1 MPKIFHHRSKC
12 IGCNLCFEIWPV
24 RWRMS
29 RADGKCTLVD
39 GTEKK
44 GIWQAV
50 ISEDELSQNKRAARA
65 CPVKIITIIK

>member
-1 MPKIFHHRSKC
+1 
-12 IGCNLCFEIWPV
+12 
-24 RWRMS
+24 MS